1 MFDPANHTLTQK
13 TQELVWLTETSC
25 FFLYEIQQRCKLCI
39 CTTVKEWNSRGSSV
53 LACGMDHGALLGVPK
68 SMQHAANA
76 EEHTHL
82 QRTHEGGS
90 HGEVTQQSFF
100 FDYCHVFLHFLH
112 FYYSFIIELNTKYI
126 KQLI

>member
-1 MFDPANHTLTQK
+1 
-13 TQELVWLTETSC
+13 
-25 FFLYEIQQRCKLCI
+25 
-39 CTTVKEWNSRGSSV
+39 
-53 LACGMDHGALLGVPK
+53 
-68 SMQHAANA
+68 MQHAANA

-82 QRTHEGGS
+82 QRTHEVGS
-90 HGEVTQQSFF
+90 HGEGTKQNFF